1 METDH
6 DSFYLTA
13 PTSPKR
19 LSMDGLSFY
28 SAPTS
33 PTTKPFKSFYDLETE
48 PTTPNPYEDAN
59 SGFID
64 FEFET
69 SRRFNLPDYDHDF
82 ETSPTFEMPC
92 LQQKQ
97 QEKEHCK
104 GSSLPAMAFADELF
118 CNGKVMPLKLPPR
131 LQYGNSV
138 ENNSTF
144 SSPRSPSGRLK
155 FPFQRRSLWNDDFDP
170 FMVALETVKQEQR
183 EKTHRRARSMSPL
196 RVRGPEKHANSSI
209 SFKNHQDVKQP
220 RPNLDGQMELN
231 GSGPCSIWAPNQKGN
246 MGRHEQRSPIRL
258 AEPKGVLFARHARLV
273 KMGHEKLGKPSLRNG
288 PEPGETQ
295 EDPKEGT
302 RGSKREKIKKFLLKS
317 ASIGRR
323 GNEEKAKDE
332 SETLPKRSYTRK
344 FSFKSMKLAQYNEE
358 KRVSEVTKMTIM
370 QYRPK
375 LFLCMGNGRR
385 YAD

>member
-1 METDH
+1 
-6 DSFYLTA
+6 
-13 PTSPKR
+13 
-19 LSMDGLSFY
+19 MDGLSFY
-28 SAPTS
+28 SVPTS

-48 PTTPNPYEDAN
+48 PTTPHPYEDAN

-69 SRRFNLPDYDHDF
+69 SRRFNLADYDHDF
-82 ETSPTFEMPC
+82 ETSPMPC
-92 LQQKQ
+92 L
-97 QEKEHCK
+97 
-104 GSSLPAMAFADELF
+104 AFADELF
-118 CNGKVMPLKLPPR
+118 CNGQVMPLKLPPR

-209 SFKNHQDVKQP
+209 SFKNHQDIK
-220 RPNLDGQMELN
+220 QMELH

-246 MGRHEQRSPIRL
+246 MGRHEQRRPIRL
-258 AEPKGVLFARHARLV
+258 AEPKGVLFARRARLV

-295 EDPKEGT
+295 EDPKEGS

-317 ASIGRR
+317 ASR

-375 LFLCMGNGRR
+375 LFLCMGYGRR